1 MGDALMSR
9 KHFLGLLLVLV
20 ALSRAA
26 AQTRSNFDD
35 AIREHRAKVEKMQRE
50 GQARSDAIK
59 RKMGLSTRPS
69 HRGLPPTSP
78 ADLTAGMSPE
88 GRAFMAK
95 ARADAAAREAA
106 RIKPR
111 FTFNGGSEF
120 AYRFVLSLSTNNRT
134 RYVAGYAAFQ
144 LHEKSAGSWQ
154 LLTRDNLQHTSSP
167 DVLLPQAIGELTSM
181 LRRTTHVS
189 ESGEEPDVDENLP
202 AVLGNAE
209 DWFFPPLPDDESDK
223 PFRGETVIRQSDGE
237 WSTVGFYNDKDR
249 SARGYFDWS
258 AAPQGASGGYFTV
271 SDKRALRSDDGS
283 IELIGEG
290 RYVHDLARG
299 ILHSR
304 SFRGTYKERGSVT
317 QIQLEVSPADP
328 SALDP

>member
-1 MGDALMSR
+1 MSL
-9 KHFLGLLLVLV
+9 KHLLGLLLVLV
-20 ALSRAA
+20 ALSQAA
-26 AQTRSNFDD
+26 AQTRGNIDD
-35 AIREHRAKVEKMQRE
+35 ALREHRAKVEKMQRE
-50 GQARSDAIK
+50 GQARSEAIR
-59 RKMGLSTRPS
+59 RKMGQNTRPS
-69 HRGLPPTSP
+69 HRGSPPTSP
-78 ADLTAGMSPE
+78 ADLTAGISPE

-111 FTFNGGSEF
+111 FTFDGGREF

-154 LLTRDNLQHTSSP
+154 LLARDNLQRTASP
-167 DVLLPQAIGELTSM
+167 DVLRPQAIGELTS
-181 LRRTTHVS
+181 LLKRTVHVS
-189 ESGEEPDVDENLP
+189 ERGDDPDVDENLP

-209 DWFFPPLPDDESDK
+209 DWFFPPLPHDESDK

-249 SARGYFDWS
+249 SARGFFEWS
-258 AAPQGASGGYFTV
+258 AQGQGTSGGYFTV
-271 SDKRALRSDDGS
+271 SDKRSLRSDDGS

-299 ILHSR
+299 VLHSR
-304 SFRGTYKERGSVT
+304 TFRGTYKERGSLT
-317 QIQLEVSPADP
+317 QILLEISPADP